1 MADFLSEGES
11 SLPQPERAGLAVS
24 PAPGGNDKE
33 EDKDKDKY
41 EDKYEDKDNLGSW
54 ECTVQSDKSS
64 VSW

>member
-41 EDKYEDKDNLGSW
+41 EDKYKDKYKDKEKEGSLPGLR
-54 ECTVQSDKSS
+54 
-64 VSW
+64 